1 MGYKW
6 NISKEKGKKILEETI
21 ISILKENIDN
31 LIDIDELSFL
41 INSRTKNIVIRNN
54 NKIKNMMNYVKNNLG
69 GLINFVENNNKLII
83 KNEEIKPNTSKIGI
97 RPEHILISNEDNFK
111 LSGKIRHL
119 ENLGE
124 HLLTYI
130 SLENN
135 EEIIAKVDNVGD
147 RKIGDKIN
155 LFWDSSKIH
164 YFNKENKRI

>member
-83 KNEEIKPNTSKIGI
+83 KN
-97 RPEHILISNEDNFK
+97 ISGN
-111 LSGKIRHL
+111 I
-119 ENLGE
+119 
-124 HLLTYI
+124 YI
-130 SLENN
+130 SLKNPNYE
-135 EEIIAKVDNVGD
+135 
-147 RKIGDKIN
+147 IN
-155 LFWDSSKIH
+155 LLDWIIID
-164 YFNKENKRI
+164 ENSY